1 MRERERSRDVTRVL
15 RERKTDA
22 GTENPTPPPGPT
34 DRQTCIESHT
44 LTKVSEPHT
53 HSGVIRLIQ
62 LPIL

>member
-34 DRQTCIESHT
+34 DRQTCIQSHT
-44 LTKVSEPHT
+44 LTKVSEPQKHT
-53 HSGVIRLIQ
+53 LE
-62 LPIL
+62 